1 MFVSFFSDLMNLFSK
16 LFEWKAVEVENQS
29 VTEVIDDKRDY
40 KKAVDIA
47 EKIIDIAQNYKAMMT
62 FSHRLKFRHLVQDF
76 KKYN

>member
-1 MFVSFFSDLMNLFSK
+1 MFASFFTAALNLFSK
-16 LFEWKAVEVENQS
+16 LFEWKVVEVENQS
-29 VTEVIDDKRDY
+29 TTEVIEDKRDY

>member
-29 VTEVIDDKRDY
+29 VTDVIEDKRDY

-47 EKIIDIAQNYKAMMT
+47 EKIIDIAQNYK
-62 FSHRLKFRHLVQDF
+62 R
-76 KKYN
+76 